1 MTISI
6 SAGIPRGVRN
16 SNPLNIKRSNVNWA
30 GKSAVQPD
38 AVFETFDDAHHGIRA
53 GARNLLT
60 YYRRDKLNTV
70 QEIISKWAPA
80 SDDNDTAGYITFVA
94 EKMGVRPDDE
104 LNLEDPEVLGAL
116 VTAMMG
122 MEIGAIPYS
131 LATIKTAVA
140 AAYSA
145 GSPAAP
151 GAPAPA
157 PTAPAPPASPPAPY
171 PPPTPAAPA
180 EKAVPPLIDQ
190 PTAAP
195 TNKVTAGSI
204 GAMGGLPVAFIA
216 KVFWD
221 RYVPDQPMP
230 TEIAIAIAAAASS
243 LFSFVAGYYTRN
255 RATAPVPPSA

>member
-1 MTISI
+1 MTATISV
-6 SAGIPRGVRN
+6 GIPRGVRN
-16 SNPLNIKRSNVNWA
+16 NNPLNIKRSSVNWA
-30 GKSAVQPD
+30 GKSAIQPD
-38 AVFETFDDAHHGIRA
+38 AIFETFDDPHHGIRA

-70 QEIISKWAPA
+70 QEIVTKWAPA
-80 SDDNDTAGYITFVA
+80 SDDNDTAGYISFVSG
-94 EKMGVRPDDE
+94 KMGVAPDTE

-131 LATIKTAVA
+131 LATIRTAVE
-140 AAYSA
+140 AAYS
-145 GSPAAP
+145 GPARP
-151 GAPAPA
+151 QPPAQPV
-157 PTAPAPPASPPAPY
+157 PVPVAPAPPAAP
-171 PPPTPAAPA
+171 PAAPSA
-180 EKAVPPLIDQ
+180 PQPPKPAPPLVDQ
-190 PTAAP
+190 PSPVP

-216 KVFWD
+216 KVIWD

-255 RATAPVPPSA
+255 RATSPVQG

>member
-1 MTISI
+1 MASI
-6 SAGIPRGVRN
+6 HNGIPRGVRN
-16 SNPLNIKRSNVNWA
+16 KNPLNIKRSSVNWA
-30 GKSAVQPD
+30 GKSALQPD
-38 AVFETFDDAHHGIRA
+38 AIFETFDDPHHGIRA

-70 QEIISKWAPA
+70 QQIVTKWAPA
-80 SDDNDTAGYITFVA
+80 SDDNDTAGYISFVA
-94 EKMGVRPDDE
+94 QKMGVAPDTD

-116 VTAMMG
+116 VIAMMG

-131 LATIKTAVA
+131 LATIKTAVE
-140 AAYSA
+140 AAYS
-145 GSPAAP
+145 GPTRP
-151 GAPAPA
+151 QVPTQPVPAPI
-157 PTAPAPPASPPAPY
+157 APAPPAAPPVTPAP
-171 PPPTPAAPA
+171 PTEPKPL
-180 EKAVPPLIDQ
+180 PPLVDQ
-190 PTAAP
+190 PTSKP
-195 TNKVTAGSI
+195 NNKVTAGSI

-255 RATAPVPPSA
+255 RAAAPVHPSA

>member
-6 SAGIPRGVRN
+6 SAGIPRGIRN

-30 GKSAVQPD
+30 GKSALQPD

-60 YYRRDKLNTV
+60 YYRRDKLSTV
-70 QEIISKWAPA
+70 QEIIAKWAPA

-94 EKMGVRPDDE
+94 EKMGVRPDAE
-104 LNLEDPEVLGAL
+104 LNLEDAEVLGAL

-145 GSPAAP
+145 GSPA
-151 GAPAPA
+151 PA
-157 PTAPAPPASPPAPY
+157 PTVPAPSPIA
-171 PPPTPAAPA
+171 PAAPA
-180 EKAVPPLIDQ
+180 APSAPSPPAAGEKVVPPLVDQ

-221 RYVPDQPMP
+221 RYMPAEPMP

-243 LFSFVAGYYTRN
+243 AFSFIAGYYTRN
-255 RATAPVPPSA
+255 RATAPVSPPA